1 MTIYENY
8 KYLTNNPL
16 SKSIKIFL
24 ITNLILISILIL
36 IINIPFKKYK
46 SFTMT
51 LLKENIYEIYL
62 TEKNIDLFKNTL
74 FYNNKKYSFEI
85 IEIDPNYYLN
95 TYRRITISVNFKINI
110 PNKIYEILVYEKKS
124 KLLNELLKEVLW
136 KN

>member
-124 KLLNELLKEVLW
+124 TFLNELLKEVLW